1 MLVGA
6 RQTGKTYI
14 LEDFCKNEFQ
24 NYIYVNL
31 DREEEIKK
39 IFDRTIP
46 VIILI
51 SPLSILSISSFK

>member
-1 MLVGA
+1 MNF
-6 RQTGKTYI
+6 KTIYI
-14 LEDFCKNEFQ
+14 
-24 NYIYVNL
+24 NL